1 MFAVVLKMIQ
11 WVKKSIGYS
20 RFFFCDMVSGIAC
33 FMIYVFFFFFEI
45 FV

>member
-1 MFAVVLKMIQ
+1 MFAVVVKMIQ

-20 RFFFCDMVSGIAC
+20 RFFCDMVSGIAC
-33 FMIYVFFFFFEI
+33 FMIYGFFFFEI